1 MRYLITITLFISMGL
16 SAYSQM
22 NNNDLKT
29 YIISAQKNNPKL
41 KAMELKYEQALE
53 KVPQAKALPDPTFS
67 AGVFIQPIETRLG
80 AQKAKLS
87 VSQMFPWF
95 GTLGAKEQQA
105 SLQAHAVYLKYMDAR
120 SKLEMNVTNSWLDL
134 ALTDQKIYFTQRR
147 VEVLDLLEKQSLK
160 RYESDQTDMVN
171 VLYIQMLKEE
181 LITKLHLFK
190 DKRSTQQVAFNTLLN
205 RNLSMQVKTPE
216 ELLFSESKA
225 LNVDKLAFA
234 KHNRVA
240 SWDQMLESAQFGT
253 KAAKLN
259 ALPKFGLGLDYAI
272 ISKRSDMN
280 PADNGQDAIM
290 PMLSV
295 SIPIFRKKYKAA
307 VKLNQFKQ
315 QEYEELK
322 TAELNQL
329 QLELQQAMELYKSGT
344 RESDLYE
351 NLLAKAKQSYEILSS
366 NYESSVKRYEEVLN
380 MQQKIWIYEQK
391 HIEAQI
397 KVQKSMAKIKYLDAN
412 QSQEN

>member
-1 MRYLITITLFISMGL
+1 
-16 SAYSQM
+16 
-22 NNNDLKT
+22 
-29 YIISAQKNNPKL
+29 
-41 KAMELKYEQALE
+41 
-53 KVPQAKALPDPTFS
+53 
-67 AGVFIQPIETRLG
+67 
-80 AQKAKLS
+80 
-87 VSQMFPWF
+87 
-95 GTLGAKEQQA
+95 
-105 SLQAHAVYLKYMDAR
+105 
-120 SKLEMNVTNSWLDL
+120 LDL
-134 ALTDQKIYFTQRR
+134 VLTDQKIYFTQKR
-147 VEVLDLLEKQSLK
+147 VEVLDLLEKQSLR

-190 DKRSTQQVAFNTLLN
+190 DKRNTQQVAFNTLLN
-205 RNLSMQVKTPE
+205 RDLSMQVITPE

-225 LNVDKLAFA
+225 LNMDKLAFA
-234 KHNRVA
+234 NHNRIT
-240 SWDQMLESAQFGT
+240 SWDQMVESAQFGT

-259 ALPKFGLGLDYAI
+259 ALPKLGLGLDYAI

-329 QLELQQAMELYKSGT
+329 ELEFQQALELYKSGS
-344 RESDLYE
+344 RETNLYQ
-351 NLLAKAKQSYEILSS
+351 NLLTKAKQSYEILSN

-397 KVQKSMAKIKYLDAN
+397 KIQKSMAKMRYLDSN
-412 QSQEN
+412 QSLDN

>member
-1 MRYLITITLFISMGL
+1 MGFC
-16 SAYSQM
+16 AYSQK

-41 KAMELKYEQALE
+41 KAMELKYKQALE

-134 ALTDQKIYFTQRR
+134 VLTDQKIYFTQKR

-160 RYESDQTDMVN
+160 HYESDQTDMVN

-190 DKRSTQQVAFNTLLN
+190 DKRNTQQVAFNTLLN
-205 RNLSMQVKTPE
+205 RDLSMQVITPE
-216 ELLFSESKA
+216 ELLVSESKA
-225 LNVDKLAFA
+225 LNMDKLAFA
-234 KHNRVA
+234 NHNRIT
-240 SWDQMLESAQFGT
+240 SWDQMVESAQFGT

-259 ALPKFGLGLDYAI
+259 ALPKLGLGLDYAI

-329 QLELQQAMELYKSGT
+329 ELEFQQALELYKSGS
-344 RESDLYE
+344 RETDLYQ
-351 NLLAKAKQSYEILSS
+351 NLLTKAKQSYEILSN

-397 KVQKSMAKIKYLDAN
+397 KIQKSMAKMRYLDSN
-412 QSQEN
+412 QSLDN